1 MGGLFDEKRYNMVT
15 ISIASL
21 IYKSKKYADWVHDSI
36 HEFTPQLKRGEAEF
50 FFVAND
56 PTEELLAHL
65 QQQDYKHYVNRNPM
79 QTEEELFKMGYGAPL
94 HIHRVYR
101 GYNKAI
107 ESAEGEIVVLV
118 NSDNYFSPDWL
129 ENLLKYVSSKTIVCS
144 KLVECINTKYGYI
157 FPGAYHGEFGSH
169 PDTFNKDAFLKFC
182 EQVKIT
188 GLQLGGSYMPC
199 AFYKRLAIQVGLY
212 PEGNVASDSFNKVV
226 ATGDEVFFKKLSK
239 ADVKHVTAMDS
250 IVYHT
255 KEGEMDEPNSPPSAC
270 SPIMSLEINP
280 GKTEFAKAQRVA
292 PIVLKT
298 EGKQQYLAVP
308 GISEYFFKLRKTVQ
322 KQRSAAFSGIVM
334 TMKRWLPARLYNA
347 LRAVWYLVAKVR
359 Q

>member
-1 MGGLFDEKRYNMVT
+1 MGGLFDEKRHNMVT

-21 IYKSKKYADWVHDSI
+21 IYKSKKYADWVHDSV
-36 HEFTPQLKRGEAEF
+36 HEFTPQLERDEAEF

-65 QQQDYKHYVNRNPM
+65 QQKGYKHYVNRNPM

-144 KLVECINTKYGYI
+144 KLVERMHPKYGI
-157 FPGAYHGEFGSH
+157 FPGAYHGEFGSR

-199 AFYKRLAIQVGLY
+199 AFYKRLAVQVGSY
-212 PEGNVASDSFNKVV
+212 PEGNLAGASFNHVV
-226 ATGDEVFFKKLSK
+226 STGDEVFFRKLSK
-239 ADVKHVTAMDS
+239 AGVMHVTAMDS

-255 KEGEMDEPNSPPSAC
+255 KEGELDEPNSPKCLIPNHE
-270 SPIMSLEINP
+270 LDINP
-280 GKTEFAKAQRVA
+280 GKIESSEVQRVERV
-292 PIVLKT
+292 VLKT
-298 EGKQQYLAVP
+298 EAKREYLAVM
-308 GISEYFFKLRKTVQ
+308 GAHESLFKLRKTVQ
-322 KQRSAAFSGIVM
+322 KQRSVAFSRTVI

-347 LRAVWYLVAKVR
+347 LRAVWYLVVKAR

>member
-1 MGGLFDEKRYNMVT
+1 MGGLFNEKRYNMVT

-65 QQQDYKHYVNRNPM
+65 QQKGYKHYVNRNPVR
-79 QTEEELFKMGYGAPL
+79 TEEELFKTGYGAPL

-129 ENLLKYVSSKTIVCS
+129 ENLLKYVSAKTIVCS
-144 KLVECINTKYGYI
+144 KLVERMHPEHSI
-157 FPGAYHGEFGSH
+157 FPGAYRGEFGSH

-182 EQVKIT
+182 ERVKIT

-199 AFYKRLAIQVGLY
+199 AFHKRLAIQVGLY
-212 PEGNVASDSFNKVV
+212 PEGNLAGASFRDVV
-226 ATGDEVFFKKLSK
+226 ATGDEIFFRKLSK
-239 ADVKHVTAMDS
+239 AGLRHVTAMDS

-255 KEGEMDEPNSPPSAC
+255 KEGEMDELDSPQSVGY
-270 SPIMSLEINP
+270 PIMSLEINP
-280 GKTEFAKAQRVA
+280 GKIESSEAQQVE
-292 PIVLKT
+292 PVVLKT
-298 EGKQQYLAVP
+298 EGKRQYLAVP
-308 GISEYFFKLRKTVQ
+308 GIHESLFKLRKTVQ
-322 KQRSAAFSGIVM
+322 KKRSAALSGIVM
-334 TMKRWLPARLYNA
+334 TMQRWLPARLYNA
-347 LRAVWYLVAKVR
+347 LRAIWHLLVKVR

>member
-1 MGGLFDEKRYNMVT
+1 MVT

-65 QQQDYKHYVNRNPM
+65 QQKGYKHYVNRNPM

-94 HIHRVYR
+94 HINRVYR

-129 ENLLKYVSSKTIVCS
+129 ENLLKYLSSKTIVCS
-144 KLVECINTKYGYI
+144 KLVECINPKYGSV
-157 FPGAYHGEFGSH
+157 FPGAYHGEFGLH
-169 PDTFNKDAFLKFC
+169 PDNFDKEAFLRFC
-182 EQVKIT
+182 ERVKTT
-188 GLQLGGSYMPC
+188 GLQFGGAYMPC
-199 AFYKRLAIQVGLY
+199 AFYKRLAIQVGSY
-212 PEGNVASDSFNKVV
+212 PDGNLAGASFNHVV
-226 ATGDEVFFKKLSK
+226 ATGDEVFFRKLSK
-239 ADVKHVTAMDS
+239 AGIKHVTAMDS

-255 KEGEMDEPNSPPSAC
+255 KEGEMDELNSPDNLLSHHL
-270 SPIMSLEINP
+270 SVIDQ
-280 GKTEFAKAQRVA
+280 GKSEWPRAQRVE
-292 PIVLKT
+292 PVVLKT
-298 EGKQQYLAVP
+298 EGERQYLAV
-308 GISEYFFKLRKTVQ
+308 GKIHESLFKLRKTAQ
-322 KQRSAAFSGIVM
+322 KQRSVAFSRIVM
-334 TMKRWLPARLYNA
+334 TMKRWLPARLYNT
-347 LRAVWYLVAKVR
+347 LRVIWHYLKGSKA
-359 Q
+359 

>member
-1 MGGLFDEKRYNMVT
+1 MGRLFDEKRDNMVT

-65 QQQDYKHYVNRNPM
+65 QQKGYKHHVNHNPM
-79 QTEEELFKMGYGAPL
+79 RTEEELFKMGYGAPAYMP
-94 HIHRVYR
+94 RVYR

-107 ESAEGEIVVLV
+107 ELATGEIVVLV

-144 KLVECINTKYGYI
+144 KLVECINPKYGYI

-169 PDTFNKDAFLKFC
+169 PDTFNKDSFLKFC

-199 AFYKRLAIQVGLY
+199 AFYKRLAIQVQSY
-212 PEGNVASDSFNKVV
+212 PEGNLAGASFNNVV
-226 ATGDEVFFKKLSK
+226 ATGDEVFFRKLSK
-239 ADVKHVTAMDS
+239 AGVRHVTAMDS

-255 KEGEMDEPNSPPSAC
+255 KEGELDEPNSPKCLIPNHES
-270 SPIMSLEINP
+270 EINP
-280 GKTEFAKAQRVA
+280 GKIDFSEVQRVE
-292 PIVLKT
+292 PVVPKT
-298 EGKQQYLAVP
+298 EGKRQYLTVP
-308 GISEYFFKLRKTVQ
+308 GIHESLLKLRKTVQ

-347 LRAVWYLVAKVR
+347 LRAVWYLIVKVR